1 MDTQDR
7 IARPNG
13 RISVSR
19 ICHNIRD
26 RGRKPEHRP
35 SREEHLFSQAN
46 QIQYGWGTVAA
57 QCIAKGNRNF
67 KVNAI
72 YIEYENVASPGDT
85 VAVPTYGRDEGYDY
99 YADLSLS
106 ANRDFIR
113 APLLVEP
120 GISIA
125 AGFEDYFTAGVDG
138 NQATFYTQS
147 QGSTGFHGKSF
158 SAGANSKVFGVALV
172 ATPDFADPTQDVVVA
187 RTYFATG
194 NQTLKLASSQIG
206 ITWDV
211 SFE

>member
-1 MDTQDR
+1 MDTQER

-19 ICHNIRD
+19 ICFSKRD
-26 RGRKPEHRP
+26 RGRRPERRP

-57 QCIAKGNRNF
+57 QCIAKGDRSY
-67 KVNAI
+67 KINAI
-72 YIEYENVASPGDT
+72 YMEYENVASPGDT
-85 VAVPTYGRDEGYDY
+85 VSVPTYGREEGYDY
-99 YADLSLS
+99 YSNLALS
-106 ANRDFIR
+106 ADRDFIR

-125 AGFEDYFTAGVDG
+125 TGYEDYFTDGVDG

-147 QGSTGFHGKSF
+147 QGATGFHGKAF
-158 SAGANSKVFGVALV
+158 SDGSNSKVFGAALV
-172 ATPDFADPTQDVVVA
+172 ATPDFSDPTQDIVVA